1 MRLSSAERF
10 PAGLAGAQVA
20 PSGSGSR
27 NGLGGRP
34 PPPRPYAFAIG
45 SLTAL
50 GPAKFM
56 GLVDV
61 RAMEDASAHRIWGAC
76 V

>member
-1 MRLSSAERF
+1 M
-10 PAGLAGAQVA
+10 GIA
-20 PSGSGSR
+20 PCAI
-27 NGLGGRP
+27 
-34 PPPRPYAFAIG
+34 PYLCHR
-45 SLTAL
+45 SLTAS

-61 RAMEDASAHRIWGAC
+61 RAMEDASAHRSWGAC